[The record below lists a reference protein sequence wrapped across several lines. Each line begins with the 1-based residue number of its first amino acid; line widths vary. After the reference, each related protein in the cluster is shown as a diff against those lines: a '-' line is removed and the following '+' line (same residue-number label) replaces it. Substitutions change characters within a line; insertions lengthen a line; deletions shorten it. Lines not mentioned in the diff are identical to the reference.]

1 MCGGGGSPATI
12 TMPDYSAFNQ
22 QFELQ
27 KSAIDQGMNS
37 GAQQLQQ
44 QLVAS
49 SKEQQKLLQQE
60 LELKKANAE
69 DAGKAQSKVDAQ
81 AMRMAALI
89 GPPPPEKSAT
99 APVVASERGM
109 QTKKGKSALR
119 IGLDSTGRMG
129 QGAGLNIT

>member
-1 MCGGGGSPATI
+1 MCGGGKGATI

-49 SKEQQKLLQQE
+49 SKEQQKLLEQE
-60 LELKKANAE
+60 LELKKTKAE
-69 DAGKAQSKVDAQ
+69 DQSKVDAQ
-81 AMRMAALI
+81 AMRLSALM

-99 APVVASERGM
+99 APVVASERGL

-119 IGLDSTGRMG
+119 IGLETTSRMG
-129 QGAGLNIT
+129 QGAGLNIN